1 MQIFPNVYEIKSVF
15 GNRWVQQY
23 LFVGDMVLLLDAGV
37 AVTPKETI
45 FPYMEKIGVSPQR
58 IAMVIA
64 MHADADHH
72 GGLPGIKDASHGTL
86 LACHADDLKLIQDPE
101 YLYQHRY
108 NFLAEDH
115 DLGFGRAGMV
125 NCPEGRKIDVVLAAG
140 EVIQLAP
147 DWRLRV
153 WHVPGHS
160 AGHLAVYDEKH
171 HAAFTSD
178 AVQANGYPTIDGK
191 MAFGPTY
198 YTVDSYLATVAF
210 LENMPIEHMFSGH
223 WPAAHGAD
231 VTRFLAQSRSFVTV
245 ADELLQTYFKAHH
258 GGVTLK
264 QILGDISPK
273 LGTWPQDMAPFLQF
287 AMYGHLAR
295 LEQRGV
301 IRAGK
306 TKPVEWSL
314 A

>member
-1 MQIFPNVYEIKSVF
+1 MQIFPNVYEIRSVF

-37 AVTPKETI
+37 AGTPKDAI
-45 FPYMEKIGVSPQR
+45 FPYMEKIGISPKR
-58 IAMVIA
+58 IAMVIT

-72 GGLPGIKDASHGTL
+72 GGLPAVKDASPGTL
-86 LACHADDLKLIQDPE
+86 LACHADDLQLIQDPE

-108 NFLAEDH
+108 NFLAADH
-115 DLGFGRAGMV
+115 DLGFGRGGMV
-125 NCPEGRKIDVVLAAG
+125 YCPEGRKIDVVLAAG

-147 DWRLRV
+147 DWRLRI

-171 HAAFTSD
+171 RAAFTSD

-210 LENMPIEHMFSGH
+210 LENMPIEHMFTGH
-223 WPAAHGAD
+223 WPAVHGAE
-231 VTRFLAQSRSFVTV
+231 VTHFLAQSRSFVML
-245 ADELLQTYFKAHH
+245 ADELLQAYFKAHH

-264 QILGDISPK
+264 QILADLSPK
-273 LGTWPQDMAPFLQF
+273 LGAWPDDMAPFLQF
-287 AMYGHLAR
+287 AMYGHLVR
-295 LEQRGV
+295 LEQKGILRG
-301 IRAGK
+301 AK

-314 A
+314 V

>member
-45 FPYMEKIGVSPQR
+45 FPYLEKIGISPKR

-72 GGLPGIKDASHGTL
+72 GGLPAIKDASPGTL
-86 LACHADDLKLIQDPE
+86 LACHGDDLKLIQDPE

-108 NFLAEDH
+108 NFLAGDH
-115 DLGFGRAGMV
+115 GLGFGREGMV
-125 NCPEGRKIDVVLAAG
+125 NCPEGRKIDIVLAAG

-178 AVQANGYPTIDGK
+178 AVQANGYPTTDGK

-223 WPAAHGAD
+223 WPAVHGAE
-231 VTRFLAQSRSFVTV
+231 VTRFLAQSRSFVMV
-245 ADELLQTYFKAHH
+245 ADELLQVYFKAHH

-264 QILGDISPK
+264 QILADLSPK
-273 LGTWPQDMAPFLQF
+273 LGAWPRDMAPFLQF
-287 AMYGHLAR
+287 AMYGHLVR
-295 LEQRGV
+295 MEQRGT
-301 IRAGK
+301 IRAGN